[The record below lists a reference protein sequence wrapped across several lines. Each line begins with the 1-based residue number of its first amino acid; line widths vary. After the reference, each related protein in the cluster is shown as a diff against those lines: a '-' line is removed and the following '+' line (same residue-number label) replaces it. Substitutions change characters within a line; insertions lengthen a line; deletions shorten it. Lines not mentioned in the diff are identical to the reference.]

1 MSSLVPLLFA
11 IIDDDNACNS
21 ERNSSGLLTGVLSS
35 AKVSSSG
42 CFAFTLVAGLT
53 CSAAISSTTCSAR
66 LLTGCDAK
74 AFIVTI
80 SAFIVMFSSLIDVSN
95 ILFSFVKGTRINA
108 LYKELLLRDLSV
120 MFGLSITKHSL
131 CCQSPDVN
139 KFKYLFCCV

>member
-21 ERNSSGLLTGVLSS
+21 ERNSSGLLTVVLSS
-35 AKVSSSG
+35 AKVSPSG

-53 CSAAISSTTCSAR
+53 CSAAISFTTCSAR

-74 AFIVTI
+74 EFIVTI
-80 SAFIVMFSSLIDVSN
+80 SAFIVMFSSFIDVSN

-120 MFGLSITKHSL
+120 MFGSCTLSK
-131 CCQSPDVN
+131 
-139 KFKYLFCCV
+139 